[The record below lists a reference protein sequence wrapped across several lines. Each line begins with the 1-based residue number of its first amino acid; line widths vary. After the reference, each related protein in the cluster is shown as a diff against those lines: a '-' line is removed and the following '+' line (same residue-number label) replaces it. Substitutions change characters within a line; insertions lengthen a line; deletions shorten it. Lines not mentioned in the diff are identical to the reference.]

1 MFSHELEGGSAAA
14 LVLATQKF
22 VANWRAAVTG
32 PLECCIVGA
41 DGQPWPYRSAW
52 AGGVPTRNSRRLV
65 ARLPSF
71 GVDAVVSRRRRD
83 GSSLSLLNSDVE
95 VAAGFPNPCASSTR
109 VGRPRDGRRLSC
121 CHNTRLRR
129 VLPAALVSSPSRC
142 APSDEA
148 VYRWIA
154 IQARASGDQTCADQ
168 RRGCSCSKSEISF
181 QSAGCRSKRV
191 SRQAAAIGPV
201 PVRPN
206 IATTSTIGVV
216 VAASRLYPRVLQTR

>member
-1 MFSHELEGGSAAA
+1 VLHRRGGRAA
-14 LVLATQKF
+14 LAVSVSVGWWRSNSQLSPPRRQTSKF
-22 VANWRAAVTG
+22 WG
-32 PLECCIVGA
+32 
-41 DGQPWPYRSAW
+41 
-52 AGGVPTRNSRRLV
+52 
-65 ARLPSF
+65 
-71 GVDAVVSRRRRD
+71 DAVVSRRRRD
-83 GSSLSLLNSDVE
+83 GSSSSLLNSDVE

-109 VGRPRDGRRLSC
+109 VGRPRDGRRLSRS
-121 CHNTRLRR
+121 HNTRLRR

-142 APSDEA
+142 APSAEA
-148 VYRWIA
+148 LYRWIA

-206 IATTSTIGVV
+206 TAATSTIGVV